1 SNSLS
6 VALLPQLGCTSM
18 TKKLTQFEPQLA
30 MELDLDSFLNSH
42 LSLSD
47 EDDDDNLNSVPHRT
61 IDEIL
66 NDSDSSA
73 SSSPPSTIHRL
84 ASDPKPPH
92 PPTDAVSVSSAKSDE
107 SSQVRPRPNLY
118 TRVKSGELSD
128 DPVGKVSK
136 PSPWLLGGMR
146 TNAKPGAALA
156 AAAAAS
162 RSMPT
167 PHAAAIKSKRSAG
180 SGIFQKVLESTEL
193 DDKSEVGSNSNND
206 TNVGSSEVT
215 ESNSNE
221 GEVDFGDELLRK
233 GRVWEREREL
243 EETSQ
248 GIEVS
253 AGNAPEEVKNV
264 SFDENLTNLDANDVE
279 DNEFNNN
286 VEVVEECQ
294 PEIQDI
300 DENSPGSKHS
310 DSEEERLG
318 DGGGGGNDND
328 GEGGGGG
335 DDDDNNNDRDS
346 NDDGELGSSI
356 TQLVEERIGQL
367 ESRRISKKAEKKL
380 QKPLEIAEEL
390 EKKQASTALHWEE
403 GAAAQPMRL
412 EGVRRGSTTLGYFN
426 VDANNPITRTLSAP
440 ALRRDHGSPQVL
452 AVHSNYIAIGMAR
465 GAVLVIPSKYS
476 AHNADIMDAKM
487 LILGL
492 QGERSYAAVTSI
504 CFNQQGDLLLAGYAD
519 GHITVW
525 DVQRS
530 SVAKVITG
538 EHTAPVVHTLFLGQ
552 DSQVTRQFKA
562 VTGDSKGLVLLHS
575 FSVVPLLNRF
585 SIKTQCLLDGQR
597 TGTVL
602 SASPLLFDEFS
613 GGASQSAQGN
623 GTVTGSSIGG
633 MMGEWWVEMQVG
645 NSSMRDL
652 LWLKKVRLT
661 PNLEVYAQLSKP
673 EGVREGAM
681 PSTAWKCTTQS
692 RRLPA
697 NTENMPAEV
706 VERVSLLA
714 IAWDRKVQ
722 VAKLVKS
729 ELKVYGKWSLESA
742 AIGVAWLDDQML
754 VVLTMTGQLC
764 LFAKDGT
771 VIHQTSFSVD
781 GFGGDDLIAYHTHF
795 VNIFG
800 NPEKAYHNCVAV
812 RGASVYVLGPMHL
825 IVSRLLP
832 WKERIQVLRSAGD
845 WMGALNMAMTIYD
858 GQAHGVVDLPRT
870 LVAVQEAIMSYLVEL
885 LLSYVE
891 EVFSYISVAL
901 GNQIGIMDQVDDLNS
916 KSSSV
921 HSEIKEQYTRVG
933 GVAVEFCV
941 HIKRTDILFDE
952 IFSKFVAVN
961 REVFSI
967 QCVFAFDPSV
977 NFMRFCS

>member
-1 SNSLS
+1 
-6 VALLPQLGCTSM
+6 M

-66 NDSDSSA
+66 NDSDSS
-73 SSSPPSTIHRL
+73 SSPPSTIHRL

-118 TRVKSGELSD
+118 ARVKSGELSD

-180 SGIFQKVLESTEL
+180 SGVFQKVLESTEL

-233 GRVWEREREL
+233 DRVWEREREREL

-264 SFDENLTNLDANDVE
+264 SFDENLTNLDANDVK

-300 DENSPGSKHS
+300 DENSSGSKHS

-335 DDDDNNNDRDS
+335 DDDDNNDRDS
-346 NDDGELGSSI
+346 DDDGELGSSI

-465 GAVLVIPSKYS
+465 GAILVIPSKYS

-525 DVQRS
+525 DVQRA

-552 DSQVTRQFKA
+552 DSQVTRQLKA

-633 MMGEWWVEMQVG
+633 MRGARRERRVGE
-645 NSSMRDL
+645 
-652 LWLKKVRLT
+652 RLGCC
-661 PNLEVYAQLSKP
+661 
-673 EGVREGAM
+673 EG
-681 PSTAWKCTTQS
+681 S
-692 RRLPA
+692 
-697 NTENMPAEV
+697 
-706 VERVSLLA
+706 
-714 IAWDRKVQ
+714 
-722 VAKLVKS
+722 
-729 ELKVYGKWSLESA
+729 
-742 AIGVAWLDDQML
+742 
-754 VVLTMTGQLC
+754 
-764 LFAKDGT
+764 
-771 VIHQTSFSVD
+771 
-781 GFGGDDLIAYHTHF
+781 FGG
-795 VNIFG
+795 
-800 NPEKAYHNCVAV
+800 
-812 RGASVYVLGPMHL
+812 
-825 IVSRLLP
+825 
-832 WKERIQVLRSAGD
+832 
-845 WMGALNMAMTIYD
+845 
-858 GQAHGVVDLPRT
+858 
-870 LVAVQEAIMSYLVEL
+870 
-885 LLSYVE
+885 
-891 EVFSYISVAL
+891 
-901 GNQIGIMDQVDDLNS
+901 
-916 KSSSV
+916 
-921 HSEIKEQYTRVG
+921 VG
-933 GVAVEFCV
+933 F
-941 HIKRTDILFDE
+941 
-952 IFSKFVAVN
+952 
-961 REVFSI
+961 
-967 QCVFAFDPSV
+967 
-977 NFMRFCS
+977 